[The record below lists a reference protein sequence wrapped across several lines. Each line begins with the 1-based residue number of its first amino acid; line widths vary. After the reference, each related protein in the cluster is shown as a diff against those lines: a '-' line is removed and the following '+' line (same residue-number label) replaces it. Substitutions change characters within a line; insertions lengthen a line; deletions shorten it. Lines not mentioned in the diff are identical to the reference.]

1 MIHLI
6 TGDGKGKTTAAA
18 GQAIRAAG
26 HGWRVLFVQ
35 FLKDGSSGEIRILR
49 NTEGI
54 TVRVPAVKAGF
65 TFRMTEEEFAEAA
78 EANGKLLSSVKES
91 GADLIVLD
99 EVLHLLKTGMIRRE
113 ELEEVLDAGS
123 GRGAEMVLTGRE
135 VPEWLRERADYLSVI
150 RKEKHPYDRGS
161 GARRGVEW

>member
-54 TVRVPAVKAGF
+54 TVRVPDVKAGF

-78 EANGKLLSSVKES
+78 EANGKLLSSWS
-91 GADLIVLD
+91 NIATAA
-99 EVLHLLKTGMIRRE
+99 LLCFFIILQSIFAYIRN
-113 ELEEVLDAGS
+113 
-123 GRGAEMVLTGRE
+123 
-135 VPEWLRERADYLSVI
+135 
-150 RKEKHPYDRGS
+150 
-161 GARRGVEW
+161 RRTR